1 MIEASRG
8 APPPEPPALP
18 PPPPQLGCRAA
29 AWRGLQRH
37 AAHRARALAAATA
50 HAARPGPSH
59 LAEVRGLILMS
70 PPERA
75 QPMRPR
81 EVMDGA
87 SNPSPSPSPD
97 PDRNPDR
104 NPNPNPNPSPNPN
117 PDPDPDQ
124 VMDGAKQLGLVLVEG
139 GAHLA
144 HLTLTLTL
152 TLALALALAPA
163 LALTRRAPRPAVARD
178 RASARA
184 AAGRLQARDPR
195 RPTRLPGTAP

>member
-29 AWRGLQRH
+29 AWRGMRRH

-50 HAARPGPSH
+50 RAARPEPGH

-81 EVMDGA
+81 EVIDGA
-87 SNPSPSPSPD
+87 SNPNPSLVPNPD
-97 PDRNPDR
+97 PNPDS
-104 NPNPNPNPSPNPN
+104 NPNSNPDPKPNPN
-117 PDPDPDQ
+117 PDPNPNQ
-124 VMDGAKQLGLVLVEG
+124 VMDAAKQLGLVLTEG

-144 HLTLTLTL
+144 HLW
-152 TLALALALAPA
+152 LAIELA
-163 LALTRRAPRPAVARD
+163 RAP
-178 RASARA
+178 
-184 AAGRLQARDPR
+184 
-195 RPTRLPGTAP
+195 LPGGFKRVSLGAQPGFQVRFPSYHPYSRPRPQTCRCSSWCWCYGHG